1 MQDIAVKYSYKMISS
16 LKAIN
21 IEIILAIDL
30 KKGKVVKAFAGFRL
44 NYKPLKIR
52 NLDLSDPITLIK
64 KTLERFNIYTNKISA
79 NFLLLN
85 FNRCKLSANYT
96 EKKLEKKGIILREMR
111 TYGIDNHLRLTIGN
125 TDENKLFLGAIEG
138 IFKNV

>member
-1 MQDIAVKYSYKMISS
+1 M
-16 LKAIN
+16 
-21 IEIILAIDL
+21 
-30 KKGKVVKAFAGFRL
+30 
-44 NYKPLKIR
+44 
-52 NLDLSDPITLIK
+52 NLLIK
-64 KTLERFNIYTNKISA
+64 QIFFYVFNQRFNIYTNKISA